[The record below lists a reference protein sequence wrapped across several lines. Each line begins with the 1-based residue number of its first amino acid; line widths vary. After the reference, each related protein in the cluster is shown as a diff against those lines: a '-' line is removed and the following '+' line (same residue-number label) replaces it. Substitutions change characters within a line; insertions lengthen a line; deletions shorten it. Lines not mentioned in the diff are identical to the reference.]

1 MSMGSKVGT
10 DPHEWFQQA
19 KYDLKSAEVM
29 YANKQ
34 YIHAVFMC
42 HLAVEKALKGSYANK
57 AQDMPPRTHNLFF
70 IAEKAELAL
79 PETHAEFLTL
89 MDNVSVPTRYPDELK
104 SMRKVYTKAKTADL
118 LERSKELV
126 KWLKSKL

>member
-1 MSMGSKVGT
+1 MGNKVST

-19 KYDLKSAEVM
+19 RYDLKSAEAM
-29 YANKQ
+29 FASKQ

-57 AQDMPPRTHNLFF
+57 VKDVPPRTHNLIFL
-70 IAEKAELAL
+70 AEKAGLGLSEVH
-79 PETHAEFLTL
+79 TEFLTL
-89 MDNVSVPTRYPDELK
+89 MDNVSIPTRYPDELK
-104 SMRKVYTKAKTADL
+104 SMLKVYTKAKTADL

-126 KWLKSKL
+126 KWLKERL